1 MSIIHVLL
9 VDDHPFVRTGIRN
22 ILQEISNIQVVGEA
36 GDGFQALRLVES
48 LAPDVLVLDMEMP
61 GMKGIDVAR
70 ELRAKGSNLPILA
83 LSAHEDKQFILGM
96 LANGAAGYLVKD
108 EVPETIVRAIQ
119 GVALGEQ
126 GWVSR
131 RVAAR
136 IAVWL
141 KGERPDEIALDERD
155 ILMLRLFLAGR
166 SNLEI
171 SHSVG
176 ISEDDVEKRLENA
189 VIAVRE
195 NLNHIF

>member
-1 MSIIHVLL
+1 MSIIHVVL

-36 GDGFQALRLVES
+36 SDGLQALRLVES

-70 ELRAKGSNLPILA
+70 ELRAKGSNIPILA

-119 GVALGEQ
+119 GVAQGEL

-141 KGERPDEIALDERD
+141 KGEKPDEIALDERD
-155 ILMLRLFLAGR
+155 VWMLRLFLAGR

-176 ISEDDVEKRLENA
+176 ISEDEVEKRLENA

-195 NLNHIF
+195 NLYHIF

>member
-1 MSIIHVLL
+1 MSVIHVIL

-22 ILQEISNIQVVGEA
+22 ILNKNSNIQVVGEA
-36 GDGFQALRLVES
+36 GDGFQALQLVDS
-48 LAPDVLVLDMEMP
+48 LEPDVLVLDMEMP

-70 ELRAKGSNLPILA
+70 ELRAKGSNMPILA
-83 LSAHEDKQFILGM
+83 LSAYEDRQFILGM

-119 GVALGEQ
+119 GVASGEQ

-141 KGERPDEIALDERD
+141 KVEKPDEIKLDERD
-155 ILMLRLFLAGR
+155 IWMLQLFLAGR
-166 SNLEI
+166 SDLEI
-171 SHSVG
+171 SRSVG
-176 ISEDDVEKRLENA
+176 ISEGEVGKRLEDA

-195 NLNHIF
+195 CLYRIF

>member
-1 MSIIHVLL
+1 MSIIHVVL

-22 ILQEISNIQVVGEA
+22 ILQEISNIQVIGEA
-36 GDGFQALRLVES
+36 SDGFQALRLVES

-119 GVALGEQ
+119 GMARGEQ

-141 KGERPDEIALDERD
+141 NGENPDEVALDERD
-155 ILMLRLFLAGR
+155 IWMLRLFLAGR

-189 VIAVRE
+189 IIAVRE
-195 NLNHIF
+195 NLYHFF